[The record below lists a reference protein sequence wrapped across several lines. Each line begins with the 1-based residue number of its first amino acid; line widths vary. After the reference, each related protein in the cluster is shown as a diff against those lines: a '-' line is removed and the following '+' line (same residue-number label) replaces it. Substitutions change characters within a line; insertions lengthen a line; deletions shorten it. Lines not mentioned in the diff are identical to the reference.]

1 MPPSS
6 RKRTVQAVLLSSSF
20 VKGSSASADDVL
32 PTKAVSLSSSS
43 IPSHK
48 TNGTE
53 LFQAW
58 RAHDSLQFHAFTD
71 PSEIQRIQHQLLTW
85 YHAHRRKLPWRGDP
99 PPWNGSTSN
108 FGNCGNKK
116 QKQTSLKSF
125 FKNPDDMT
133 GNDDTSLPTFPV
145 TPYGVWVSEIMLQ
158 QTRVEAVIPYWVKW
172 MQSFSTVQALA
183 TATPEQVN
191 AHWAGL
197 GFYRRARMLHA
208 GAQHVVTHYTTKDGT
223 VQWPTTVAAWQQLPG
238 VGRYTA
244 SAICSICFQVA
255 VPVVDGNVCR
265 VFSRL
270 RGVAQHVKAPVFKDQ
285 YAWTLLQPLVEHT
298 DEPGN
303 INQALM
309 ELGATYCAPAGTGLE
324 EGDPLK
330 EFYYSTRLVEPA
342 IVSNDLSPILVS
354 STMAPTTAAS
364 CPLCAEDG
372 VEQVIQQWREC
383 AIIPNL
389 RVYGHQYLPMA
400 PPQSAKRVQVWQ
412 VAALSHSAGKEKR
425 WLLVQRPPTGLLAG
439 QWEFPCICLWDS
451 ADTKVDKKFKT
462 LKKAVDPEP
471 PTIPLTKKRAAWKKL
486 LIELSVGTVSSV
498 QTVGVS
504 SLEHVFSHVKHI
516 LWLQTGQ
523 VDDAM
528 DEAAS
533 TPDGRAMQWM
543 TAGDMQQVGITSG
556 VKKILQALKQHVED
570 RST

>member
-1 MPPSS
+1 M
-6 RKRTVQAVLLSSSF
+6 
-20 VKGSSASADDVL
+20 
-32 PTKAVSLSSSS
+32 
-43 IPSHK
+43 
-48 TNGTE
+48 E

-58 RAHDSLQFHAFTD
+58 KTHDSLQFHAFDD
-71 PSEIQRIQHQLLTW
+71 PFEIKHIQHQLLTW
-85 YHAHRRKLPWRGDP
+85 YHAYRRKLPWRGDP
-99 PPWNGSTSN
+99 PPWNGSTAKFVVNRSKPK
-108 FGNCGNKK
+108 GGNKK
-116 QKQTSLKSF
+116 QKQTSLHSF
-125 FKNPDDMT
+125 FKHSNDRSRTENEDD
-133 GNDDTSLPTFPV
+133 NDDDDDDASLPTFAV

-172 MQSFSTVQALA
+172 MQSFPTVQTLA
-183 TATPEQVN
+183 AATPEQVN

-208 GAQHVVTHYTTKDGT
+208 GAQHVVTHYTTRDGS
-223 VQWPTTVAAWQQLPG
+223 VQWPTTVAEWQQLPG

-244 SAICSICFQVA
+244 SAICSICFQIP

-265 VFSRL
+265 VLSRL
-270 RGVAQHVKAPVFKDQ
+270 RGVAQHVKASVFKDQ
-285 YAWTLLQPLVEHT
+285 YAWTLLQPLVENT

-309 ELGATYCAPAGTGLE
+309 ELGATYCAPSGTGLE

-330 EFYYSTRLVEPA
+330 EYYWSTRLVEPA
-342 IVSNDLSPILVS
+342 IVSNDVSPILIS
-354 STMAPTTAAS
+354 STTAPTTTAAS
-364 CPLCAEDG
+364 CPLCAVDG

-412 VAALSHSAGKEKR
+412 VAALGHNATKEKR

-451 ADTKVDKKFKT
+451 ADTKVDKKSKT
-462 LKKAVDPEP
+462 VKKAVDPEP
-471 PTIPLTKKRAAWKKL
+471 PTIPFTQKRAAWKAL
-486 LIELSVGTVSSV
+486 LKELSVYTVSSV
-498 QTVGVS
+498 QTVGES

-523 VDDAM
+523 VDDDIYQAM
-528 DEAAS
+528 AS
-533 TPDGRAMQWM
+533 TSDGRAMRWM
-543 TAGDMQQVGITSG
+543 TADDMQQVGITSG
-556 VKKILQALKQHVED
+556 VKKILQALKKHVGD
-570 RST
+570 RSK